1 MDKQKVLSDE
11 CKKDKELFNSNIK
24 VLVIFVIFCLFI
36 VAVLYYDKKNKKEL
50 YSAFEKGDEL
60 ICNNFIVSKNL
71 GFKLD
76 KKGKDRV
83 SDGKNTF
90 IIYNCMVK

>member
-1 MDKQKVLSDE
+1 MDNQKVLSDE
-11 CKKDKELFNSNIK
+11 CNKDKELFNSNIK
-24 VLVIFVIFCLFI
+24 VLVIFVSFILFLI
-36 VAVLYYDKKNKKEL
+36 AVLYSDEKKKKEL
-50 YSAFEKGDEL
+50 YSAFEKGDEI
-60 ICNNFIVSKNL
+60 ICNNFIVSKSL

-76 KKGKDRV
+76 KKSKDRV

>member
-1 MDKQKVLSDE
+1 MNNQEILSDE
-11 CKKDKELFNSNIK
+11 CKKDKELFNSNIRI
-24 VLVIFVIFCLFI
+24 LVIFVTFCLFF
-36 VAVLYYDKKNKKEL
+36 VAVLYYDEKNKKEL

-60 ICNNFIVSKNL
+60 ICNNFIVSKSL

-76 KKGKDRV
+76 KKSNHRV